1 MTAITH
7 PGNGTLHRD
16 AIALPMLRPVA
27 KAVSSPSP
35 YLPEVPPV
43 PAVSGESAVPVTPV
57 AKKPSPGPAN
67 GSPASAP
74 SSPPT
79 VQSVQKLNLDL
90 LGQGDKVVVR
100 TANSTYNFEIAAHH
114 MCKVVPGKSTARS
127 GEAILMGGTSADA
140 TEYTPDRVFVGG
152 RMAYQFPDED
162 SAILTSVVESIFWV
176 SARKPLVA

>member
-27 KAVSSPSP
+27 KAVSPHI
-35 YLPEVPPV
+35 PEV
-43 PAVSGESAVPVTPV
+43 PAVSEVVPVAPAVPE
-57 AKKPSPGPAN
+57 PSPESTNA
-67 GSPASAP
+67 SPGL

-100 TANSTYNFEIAAHH
+100 TANSTYNFEIATHH
-114 MCKVVPGKSTARS
+114 MCKVVPGKSTSRS

-140 TEYTPDRVFVGG
+140 SEYTPDRVFVGG

-176 SARKPLVA
+176 ATRKPLSV